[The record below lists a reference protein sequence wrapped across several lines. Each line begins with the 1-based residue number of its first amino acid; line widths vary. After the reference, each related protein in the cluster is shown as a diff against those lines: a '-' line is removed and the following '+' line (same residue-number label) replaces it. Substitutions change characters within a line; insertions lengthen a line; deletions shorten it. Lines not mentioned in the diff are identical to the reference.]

1 MAHIRVFS
9 QKCISK
15 RVFPIYE
22 FLRTDT
28 YEISIAP
35 CHLCAPVVFV
45 EKAFGGQSV
54 FFEV

>member
-9 QKCISK
+9 KKCITK

-22 FLRTDT
+22 FLRNDT

-35 CHLCAPVVFV
+35 CHLCAPAVFD